1 MKYEDIFE
9 IIKNLEFDNEKLIC
23 TESGIKLYILRPS
36 KVSNRFKNYDINK
49 NFQIWLDEGNKQP
62 FRPNHLRVMID
73 LNLRARS
80 RPDLKKN
87 LLLAFDNIFYHED
100 PDEAIKNLAKEHF
113 DHFLNPLKIIANLSQ
128 LFIIEQEYCYNKP
141 SNYIPPTLFYQ
152 GWVRAFIDNR
162 DEIDKMSLSLGKLQ
176 PPPHQYTEKENA
188 NPRNKKY
195 DPNFRSK
202 PLWYLEYKT

>member
-1 MKYEDIFE
+1 MKYEDVFE
-9 IIKNLEFDNEKLIC
+9 IVKTLEFDTEKPIC

-36 KVSNRFKNYDINK
+36 KVSKRFKNYDINK
-49 NFQIWLDEGNKQP
+49 NFQIWLDEGNERP

-80 RPDLKKN
+80 RPELKKD
-87 LLLAFDNIFYHED
+87 LLLAFDKIFYHED
-100 PDEAIKNLAKEHF
+100 PDEVIKNLAKEHF
-113 DHFLNPLKIIANLSQ
+113 EHFLDPLKVIANLSQ

-162 DEIDKMSLSLGKLQ
+162 KQIDDMSLSVGKLQ
-176 PPPHQYTEKENA
+176 PPPRQYTEKENA

-202 PLWYLEYKT
+202 MLWYLEN